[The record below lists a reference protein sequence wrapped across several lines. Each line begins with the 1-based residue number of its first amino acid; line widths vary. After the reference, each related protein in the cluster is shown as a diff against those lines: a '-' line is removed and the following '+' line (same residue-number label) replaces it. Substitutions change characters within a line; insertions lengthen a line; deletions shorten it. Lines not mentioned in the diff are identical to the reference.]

1 MHSRFPVHQ
10 QLNKEEFLIDL
21 GKKVSLPVFKSN
33 QSPSWYGE
41 SITNRP
47 RGFLIRTV
55 LLAHPPFHALTIPVH
70 QRPNKK
76 IVPINLAYPISSQY
90 LTLLLRYSCIL
101 LLSPTAKQQ
110 YQITKNL
117 LKRELKC
124 KRVRRQAELRKNG
137 NEASSEEKKGLLLWI
152 CKPTEKVNIYEEFET
167 ESKKRILTPACIEH
181 ALTFVKSPGFCV
193 FDLPTSNVMFFDA
206 HNNNRLIGFFEFIP
220 FSAMSTKDRDDVDF
234 LASFF
239 HSHKPFVNPVSNF
252 NGPCLGGK
260 MNMLG
265 WRKCM
270 KPDERVGL
278 YLAQPKITKKLSQ
291 FTEFVSQGHRAG
303 EIIGSSFEKM
313 ANNAFQ
319 KNHKLM
325 KKLGMPS
332 FCNTKLN
339 EEGSKFAASSSVAYT
354 YDGFF
359 NTPHEDKRDVSDFA
373 YVQWIP
379 TRSSTGEVATREK
392 NFNLTGGDFVFPKSQ
407 FRINFDRLDGVARM
421 VWRATEYRHFTMQR
435 ECNDEFD
442 QLGF

>member
-1 MHSRFPVHQ
+1 MV
-10 QLNKEEFLIDL
+10 
-21 GKKVSLPVFKSN
+21 
-33 QSPSWYGE
+33 
-41 SITNRP
+41 
-47 RGFLIRTV
+47 
-55 LLAHPPFHALTIPVH
+55 
-70 QRPNKK
+70 
-76 IVPINLAYPISSQY
+76 
-90 LTLLLRYSCIL
+90 C
-101 LLSPTAKQQ
+101 PTAKQQ

-124 KRVRRQAELRKNG
+124 KR
-137 NEASSEEKKGLLLWI
+137 
-152 CKPTEKVNIYEEFET
+152 
-167 ESKKRILTPACIEH
+167 
-181 ALTFVKSPGFCV
+181 SPGFCV

-206 HNNNRLIGFFEFIP
+206 HNNNGLIGFFEFIP
-220 FSAMSTKDRDDVDF
+220 FSAMSTKDRDNVNF

-270 KPDERVGL
+270 KPDKRVGL

-291 FTEFVSQGHRAG
+291 FTEFVSQGHQAG

-379 TRSSTGEVATREK
+379 TRSSTGEVAT
-392 NFNLTGGDFVFPKSQ
+392 
-407 FRINFDRLDGVARM
+407 
-421 VWRATEYRHFTMQR
+421 
-435 ECNDEFD
+435 
-442 QLGF
+442 